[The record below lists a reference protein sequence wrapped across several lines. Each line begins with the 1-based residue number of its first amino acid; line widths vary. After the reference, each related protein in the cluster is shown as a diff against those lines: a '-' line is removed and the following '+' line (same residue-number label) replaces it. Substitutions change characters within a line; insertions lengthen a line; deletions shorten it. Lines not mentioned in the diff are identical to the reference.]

1 MSPITPLL
9 ESTIFIGNSFI
20 PHCSLW
26 LRISAIIPSMV
37 KLAHDFG
44 TPTFEIFTVVL
55 LPSTKST
62 SLLNIWPPFLLFCS
76 RELAS
81 FEVWWPLALSSS
93 FTVLLPKS
101 SLPMQPFSWKLLLE
115 EIDLGCFI
123 VREGVKKMVRFRR
136 SLPIL
141 FIQPSTHPRIF
152 VKFDYLIITKGEIRV
167 EKGDFRRYFG
177 VWGVWTLFGNQPPHP
192 PTFGKDLQ
200 KNTFF
205 FGRPP

>member
-1 MSPITPLL
+1 MKQNDSSTSLQ
-9 ESTIFIGNSFI
+9 STIFIGNSFI

-123 VREGVKKMVRFRR
+123 VREGVKKWFVLGDLSQFCL
-136 SLPIL
+136 SNHLPTPGFL
-141 FIQPSTHPRIF
+141 W
-152 VKFDYLIITKGEIRV
+152 YLIIWLLRKVKFGSKKAI
-167 EKGDFRRYFG
+167 FG
-177 VWGVWTLFGNQPPHP
+177 VIWGDSTLFGNQPPHP
-192 PTFGKDLQ
+192 PTH
-200 KNTFF
+200 T
-205 FGRPP
+205 